1 MSVSACRPEPVL
13 SYISAPRRTL
23 ATLLASAL
31 LAVTLSA
38 PPARAAAAVFYI
50 SNQVAAGAG
59 VGAGTGCAEPDARY
73 TGAAGG
79 FFNDVLAAI
88 YEDPDF
94 DSGETIVV
102 CDIDTPYVMD
112 DNVSFDD
119 GNFDDDNNAA
129 TLTASSL
136 DLSDLDAPGA
146 ITIRGS
152 ASDAGEVIIDAAGF
166 APFVF
171 TDAIVTVEHLSIN
184 GAERTADGAG
194 IHVQLDQSVDGVSL
208 ALTDVIITNG
218 DTDGAGGAVYVAGS
232 LTVTD
237 SEFDGNNSLDGGGAL
252 YARSAVSINNS
263 TFTGNHSG
271 GAGGAIVVQGATA
284 VSITNSR
291 FGSSSD
297 EDDGNSADGTGGD
310 IWIDSDVEEV
320 AQVSISDTDFYY
332 GQGNRGGS
340 LYLFCAAAEIEDVT
354 ITGASAQSDGGAIYL
369 SDDGGCAAAEDYAVS
384 IRNSSFID
392 NITQEGQGGAIAS
405 EQSERDEFTSLV
417 VSGSRFIRNR
427 AVESWGGAINVDHR
441 ALTVTNS
448 TFTQNSAVGG
458 GAIETCNGDREPDE
472 HIRISNSRFISNES
486 TDAGGNR
493 GWGGAVVFNCM
504 DEHPDLIVR
513 GNLFQANRADY
524 IGGAIWLAGWDF
536 NGRIAVTGNRF
547 LGNSGESGG
556 AYGFAVP
563 QETRD
568 TVALRQ
574 FSGNTFRSNTASGAA
589 SDGSIAALLYE
600 GLAEASRRRLVEAA
614 VSRSNRL
621 QGPTHRGPVYQG
633 ELPDPG

>member
-1 MSVSACRPEPVL
+1 MSASAGRSEDAVIDL
-13 SYISAPRRTL
+13 LVPRKTL
-23 ATLLASAL
+23 ATLVASAL

-59 VGAGTGCAEPDARY
+59 VGAGTGCAEPDVRY

-119 GNFDDDNNAA
+119 GNFDDDPAA
-129 TLTASSL
+129 PTASSL
-136 DLSDLDAPGA
+136 DLSDEATPGA

-152 ASDAGEVIIDAAGF
+152 ASDAGEVVIDAAGF

-171 TDAIVTVEHLSIN
+171 TDATVTVEHLSIN

-208 ALTDVIITNG
+208 ALTEVIITNG

-237 SEFDGNNSLDGGGAL
+237 SEFDSNSSLDGGGAL
-252 YARSAVSINNS
+252 YARSAVSIHNS
-263 TFTGNHSG
+263 MFTGNHSG
-271 GAGGAIVVQGATA
+271 GAGGAIVVQGATV

-291 FGSSSD
+291 FGSASD

-310 IWIDSDVEEV
+310 IWIDSDIEEV
-320 AQVSISDTDFYY
+320 AQVSISDTNFYF
-332 GQGNRGGS
+332 GQGNQGGS
-340 LYLFCAAAEIEDVT
+340 IYLLCAAAEIEGVT
-354 ITGASAQSDGGAIYL
+354 IAGASSESDGGAVYI
-369 SDDGGCAAAEDYAVS
+369 SDDGGCAAAEDYEVS
-384 IRNSSFID
+384 IRNSSFVD
-392 NITQEGQGGAIAS
+392 NTSAEGQGGAVASIQS
-405 EQSERDEFTSLV
+405 EQEEFTSLV

-458 GAIETCNGDREPDE
+458 GAIETCNGDREPNE

-486 TDAGGNR
+486 IEDGGVR
-493 GWGGAVVFNCM
+493 GSGGAIVFNCM

-524 IGGAIWLAGWDF
+524 IGGAIWFDGWDF

-563 QETRD
+563 QGTRD

-574 FSGNTFRSNTASGAA
+574 FSGNTFRSNSTSGAV
-589 SDGSIAALLYE
+589 SGGRIAALLYARLE
-600 GLAEASRRRLVEAA
+600 EASRRMVAEAA
-614 VSRSNRL
+614 VKRGNRL
-621 QGPTHRGPVYQG
+621 QGPLHRGPVYQG